1 MLYLAATFGQN
12 IRSWNMGAVTRMARW
27 VLGVESPPYSADP
40 SGSLS
45 RTEAPT
51 HGCQKRP
58 APCADVYSWN
68 FRLVHA
74 GG

>member
-1 MLYLAATFGQN
+1 MLYLAATFSQN

-45 RTEAPT
+45 RTR
-51 HGCQKRP
+51 G
-58 APCADVYSWN
+58 D
-68 FRLVHA
+68 
-74 GG
+74 